1 MFHSRTLNSKI
12 NRLRERCSRII
23 YNDKFSN
30 FEELLQ
36 KDNPISIHHNNIHGL
51 AIEMY
56 KFVNVMSPEIMKSS
70 NKEAIPIII

>member
-36 KDNPISIHHNNIHGL
+36 KDNPVSIHYKNIHGL
-51 AIEMY
+51 AIEM
-56 KFVNVMSPEIMKSS
+56 
-70 NKEAIPIII
+70 